1 MWLSQSVIVLLIHGS
16 KQPALAF
23 DLLLTLWTEARNSV
37 LISIQGYDSF
47 DFSNNSGTSDVA
59 VDESVLDEKSF
70 SVV

>member
-1 MWLSQSVIVLLIHGS
+1 MAANSPRW
-16 KQPALAF
+16 
-23 DLLLTLWTEARNSV
+23 LLTCEALWTEARNSV